1 MPEKMDTSA
10 VRMLPLDKIKTRAV
24 RDSLTSLG
32 PFFNFPQ
39 LVLFARGTADHRH
52 FDELRPGSDDGDNF
66 HQVKPQTVR
75 EF

>member
-1 MPEKMDTSA
+1 MDTSA

-32 PFFNFPQ
+32 PFFNFLQP
-39 LVLFARGTADHRH
+39 VRFFEGTADHRR
-52 FDELRPGSDDGDNF
+52 FDELRPGPDDGDNF

-75 EF
+75 GF